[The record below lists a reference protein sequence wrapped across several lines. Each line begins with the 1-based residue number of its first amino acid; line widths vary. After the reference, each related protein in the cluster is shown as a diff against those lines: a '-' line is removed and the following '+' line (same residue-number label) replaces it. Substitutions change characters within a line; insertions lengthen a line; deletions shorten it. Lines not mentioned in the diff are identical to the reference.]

1 MTRAAAIREAIVTDE
16 IGIATAVLGPYRLKS
31 VFQPIFSR
39 SGGTLRLTGVQATA
53 ATLGNGRPIGSGA
66 DPAPAANMDAAG
78 MAEPLSLALHL
89 RNYANIGVAGLDLH
103 VNCVSCPGVDLLAVL
118 TTVPMAGWDDI
129 VLGAEKL
136 VCEIAPAESRE
147 HAFWQAIDDLRW
159 KGVRLAGTFGAERK
173 FPAEVVPDIVRIDG
187 GWLGKI
193 RTEATAQLLVP
204 VISILR
210 RRGAKILIDGID
222 TAVELQAAV
231 EMDADLYQGSFLA
244 RSIPAG
250 GVLDE
255 APLSLAGLVAGGTNV
270 VALRG

>member
-1 MTRAAAIREAIVTDE
+1 MTSAAAIRESIVTDE

-66 DPAPAANMDAAG
+66 DLAVATTREAA

-103 VNCVSCPGVDLLAVL
+103 VDCVSCPGVDLLSVL

-136 VCEIAPAESRE
+136 VCEIAPAQSRDY
-147 HAFWQAIDDLRW
+147 AFWQAIDDLRW

-222 TAVELQAAV
+222 TAGELQAAV

-244 RSIPAG
+244 RSVPAG
-250 GVLDE
+250 GVLDD
-255 APLSLAGLVAGGTNV
+255 APLSLAGLLAGGSNV